1 MPMYSSEQ
9 TKMTGKEFL
18 WYV

>member
-1 MPMYSSEQ
+1 MYSSEQ